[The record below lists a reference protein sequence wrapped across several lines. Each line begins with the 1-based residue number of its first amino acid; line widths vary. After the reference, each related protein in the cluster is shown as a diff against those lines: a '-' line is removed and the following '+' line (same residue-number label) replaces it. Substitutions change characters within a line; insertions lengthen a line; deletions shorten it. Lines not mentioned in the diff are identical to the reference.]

1 MGDETTVG
9 HAATED
15 AIAMGAARAATDD
28 ADAADTRGAANA
40 KDGVATP
47 LPTTR
52 PTPTRPTANGRRTRL
67 PPALPT
73 LALAPASLANLDADL
88 TREWLVAN
96 GLGGYAMG
104 TVAGATTRS
113 YHGWLV
119 AALAPPL
126 GRTTLVTKA
135 DETVRLADRS
145 EIALGTNEYA
155 DGTIN
160 PRGFER
166 LTAFALE
173 GLIPC
178 ATYWLGA
185 GATLTRRLWME
196 HGHNLTYVQY
206 TYQVDR
212 ALATLATLPP
222 GESVS
227 RGARPSSAG
236 LGAITLTVSPY
247 CVTRD
252 HHSSVR
258 ATPDQRFL
266 VTPLTGPD
274 GQANAGS
281 ASQVVR
287 ANADAPPIHLLVGP
301 AARFEETGVWYWRV
315 EHRAERLR
323 GLADVEDV
331 YQPGVFSVTLTS
343 GQTATFAF
351 YTPLPAEAPTA
362 DEVAR
367 AIAGLGGAQHE
378 ELAAAARAREQV
390 RQRAL
395 LECADMADVGRYDL
409 GDALTQRLILAA
421 DQFLVVRKPP
431 TATPGSPAEG
441 APTAAAGATSAPTQ
455 PPAPPTTFSATPT
468 PTTASA
474 ATTAP
479 ATSLASATT
488 TDVTVIAGYPWFT
501 DWGRDT
507 MIALPGLTLATGR
520 YTEARGLLRCFVGA
534 MSQGMIPNRFPD
546 GPTDATPE
554 YNTVDATLW
563 LFHALDAYLT
573 ATDDWPL
580 LAELFASLAE
590 SVAWHERGTRYGI
603 GVDPADG
610 LLRAGV
616 ADAAG
621 VQLTWMDAKVGDWVV
636 TPRRGKPVEINA
648 LWYHALTLMGGWARR
663 LGQDAADYDRLRAQ
677 VEAHFMPRFWYDAGG
692 YLYDVVDV
700 DGVAGAVDWSL
711 RPNQVIALAVA
722 PSLIPS
728 AQARRILAVTERE
741 LLTPLGLR
749 TLAPSD
755 PRFIGVYSGD
765 QRARDAAYHQGTVW
779 PWLLG
784 PYADAHAWV
793 HGAATDAAQRE
804 SAAPDGSAPRQ
815 LGGNDG
821 GNADDVIDSAP
832 NQHGQLDQRERAWR
846 AALLAPFRAHLREAG
861 LGSVSEIAEGAAP
874 FAPRGCPAQAWSVA
888 ELLHI
893 ALL

>member
-1 MGDETTVG
+1 MGDETTTNQTTTNQTTTNQTTTNHMTLGAVS
-9 HAATED
+9 D
-15 AIAMGAARAATDD
+15 ASGASDQQSAESAPTSALPSPKRL
-28 ADAADTRGAANA
+28 G
-40 KDGVATP
+40 
-47 LPTTR
+47 PTT
-52 PTPTRPTANGRRTRL
+52 ASGRRTRL
-67 PPALPT
+67 ASAPPT

-88 TREWLVAN
+88 TREWLVTN

-119 AALAPPL
+119 AALTPPL
-126 GRTTLVTKA
+126 GRTMLVTKA
-135 DETVRLADRS
+135 DETVRLADGS
-145 EIALGTNEYA
+145 VIALGTNEYA
-155 DGTIN
+155 DGTID

-196 HGHNLTYVQY
+196 RGYNLTYAQY

-227 RGARPSSAG
+227 RGGRPSSAG
-236 LGAITLTVSPY
+236 PGAITLTVSPY

-252 HHSSVR
+252 HHSSAR
-258 ATPDQRFL
+258 AAPNQHFL
-266 VTPLTGPD
+266 VAPFAEPD
-274 GQANAGS
+274 GQADAAS
-281 ASQVVR
+281 ASQIVR
-287 ANADAPPIHLLVGP
+287 ADPDAPPIHLLAGP
-301 AARFEETGVWYWRV
+301 AARFDATGVWYWRV

-331 YQPGVFSVTLTS
+331 YQPGVFSVTLTP

-351 YTPLPAEAPTA
+351 YTPLANAAPMNDSLASGIGGEPAS
-362 DEVAR
+362 D
-367 AIAGLGGAQHE
+367 IAGLGGARHE
-378 ELAAAARAREQV
+378 ELAAAALAREQAH
-390 RQRAL
+390 QRAL
-395 LECADMADVGRYDL
+395 LERAATANAGRNDMD
-409 GDALTQRLILAA
+409 DAFTQRLVLAA
-421 DQFLVVRKPP
+421 DQFLVAR
-431 TATPGSPAEG
+431 
-441 APTAAAGATSAPTQ
+441 
-455 PPAPPTTFSATPT
+455 PPTTRT
-468 PTTASA
+468 PTTVAPSA
-474 ATTAP
+474 AHATNQPAATANDANAAHAP
-479 ATSLASATT
+479 APGAL
-488 TDVTVIAGYPWFT
+488 DDPNLTVIAGYPWFT

-520 YTEARGLLRCFVGA
+520 YAEARGLLRCFVGA

-546 GPTDATPE
+546 GPDAAPE

-563 LFHALDAYLT
+563 LFHALDAYLR

-580 LAELFASLAE
+580 LADLYAPLAE
-590 SVAWHERGTRYGI
+590 SVTWHERGTRYGI

-610 LLRAGV
+610 LLRAG
-616 ADAAG
+616 AAG
-621 VQLTWMDAKVGDWVV
+621 AQLTWMDAKVGDWVV
-636 TPRRGKPVEINA
+636 TPRRGKPVEVSA
-648 LWYHALTLMGGWARR
+648 LWRRALALMGGWARR
-663 LGQDAADYDRLRAQ
+663 LGRDPADYDRLRAHL
-677 VEAHFMPRFWYDAGG
+677 EANFLARFWYSAGG

-711 RPNQVIALAVA
+711 RPNQVIALALA
-722 PSLIPS
+722 PALVPPE
-728 AQARRILAVTERE
+728 QARRILAVAERE

-755 PRFIGVYSGD
+755 PRFIGVYGGD

-784 PYADAHAWV
+784 PYADAHAYAYANARNDTDDAISAP
-793 HGAATDAAQRE
+793 HPASTPHATQAAHDT
-804 SAAPDGSAPRQ
+804 SADPLTGSA
-815 LGGNDG
+815 
-821 GNADDVIDSAP
+821 
-832 NQHGQLDQRERAWR
+832 DQRDQQERAWR

-861 LGSVSEIAEGAAP
+861 LGSASEIAEGAAP

-888 ELLHI
+888 ELLRL
-893 ALL
+893 ALGG